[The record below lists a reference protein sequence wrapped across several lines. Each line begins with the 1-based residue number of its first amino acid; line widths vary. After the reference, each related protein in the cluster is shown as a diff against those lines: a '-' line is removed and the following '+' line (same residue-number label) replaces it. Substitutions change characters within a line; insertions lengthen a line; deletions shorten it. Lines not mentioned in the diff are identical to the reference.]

1 MANHLHPLKRS
12 KKKTLV
18 GVEFE
23 RVGHKSGC
31 VRDHAVGRRNR
42 VALNSQISSHPVAP
56 LARTAPNGCEPS
68 ASIKA
73 PYHVDWEIK
82 AAQYRNRSTQESRP
96 RRRRLVRGVIRAIT
110 ISLTGETVP

>member
-42 VALNSQISSHPVAP
+42 VALNSQISSHPQSLRSLEPRPTVASRAQALRP
-56 LARTAPNGCEPS
+56 PIMSIGKLKRPNIGIARLKNQ
-68 ASIKA
+68 
-73 PYHVDWEIK
+73 D
-82 AAQYRNRSTQESRP
+82 
-96 RRRRLVRGVIRAIT
+96 RAGDGW
-110 ISLTGETVP
+110 SGE